1 MLKWMSGL
9 SLIFSS
15 VCVNQS
21 CMPKK
26 ATDADTAYA
35 VGSWWSDSK
44 SNLLTAVKANQPLTV
59 CFSSNGTVQPAGL
72 SRDEQHFF
80 SLTQTALRSWMS
92 ALNVSPQISQASQP
106 CKNDLSLG
114 FLHITLHYDVNY
126 FQQRLAQTTSPT
138 LGVFLVGDGQLH
150 INVPAVLNPARDPT
164 KGYKT
169 ILHELGHGLGL
180 NHSDVPNAVMQAYL
194 NRAANKLTQD
204 DFNGIRDVWQR
215 LGQASPQEPRPIQ
228 TPSTPRES
236 AAARPRAPEAP
247 ERATSFSANPRIQ
260 LRARYDTWLKA
271 TTAQSYELGDEQKC
285 FLKLNDSV
293 FVERLSGNQLV
304 SGHLQVRLLKPIAGC
319 EFGSAGTVA
328 YLYNQHID

>member
-1 MLKWMSGL
+1 MQKWMSGL
-9 SLIFSS
+9 SLILTS
-15 VCVNQS
+15 VCANQS

-26 ATDADTAYA
+26 TTEADTAYA

-44 SNLLTAVKANQPLTV
+44 SNLLRAVKANQPLTV
-59 CFSSNGTVQPAGL
+59 CFSSNGSVEPAAL
-72 SRDEQHFF
+72 SRDMQHFYG
-80 SLTQTALRSWMS
+80 LTQTALRSWMS
-92 ALNVSPQISQASQP
+92 ALSISPQVTQASQP

-150 INVPAVLNPARDPT
+150 LNAPAVLNPARDPT

-215 LGQASPQEPRPIQ
+215 LGQVPPPEPQPQQ
-228 TPSTPRES
+228 TPSTPQES
-236 AAARPRAPEAP
+236 AAARPNAPEGP
-247 ERATSFSANPRIQ
+247 ETATSIFANPRLQ

-271 TTAQSYELGDEQKC
+271 TTAQSYELGDKQKC

-293 FVERLSGNQLV
+293 FVERLSGKELV

-319 EFGSAGTVA
+319 AFGSEGTVA

>member
-1 MLKWMSGL
+1 MLKWKSGL

-15 VCVNQS
+15 VVAYQG

-26 ATDADTAYA
+26 ATEADTAYA

-59 CFSSNGTVQPAGL
+59 CFSSNGTVQPAAL

-80 SLTQTALRSWMS
+80 GLTQTALRSWMS
-92 ALNVSPQISQASQP
+92 ALNVSPLITQASQP

-114 FLHITLHYDVNY
+114 FVHITLHYDVRY

-150 INVPAVLNPARDPT
+150 LNVPAVLNPARDST

-215 LGQASPQEPRPIQ
+215 LGQAAPSVVQPQQKPDAAQ
-228 TPSTPRES
+228 ES
-236 AAARPRAPEAP
+236 AAVRPNAPESQVSTTGI
-247 ERATSFSANPRIQ
+247 ATSSRLQ

-271 TTAQSYELGDEQKC
+271 TTAQSYDLNDSQKC
-285 FLKLNDSV
+285 FLKLNDAV
-293 FVERLSGNQLV
+293 FVERLFGDQLV
-304 SGHLQVRLLKPIAGC
+304 SGHIPVRLLQPIAGC
-319 EFGSAGTVA
+319 AFGSVGTVA